1 MTVPGNVGERPEGS
15 DRADAEPQGMA
26 DASDRAAESA
36 ASAWLRCLK
45 VADERR
51 DAARGL
57 RPEARATHSLA
68 AAAFGAPTPARS
80 RLLELGSPSGVAAD
94 LSDLYGP
101 LLALTPGVRCVV
113 GHLGTSVDGR
123 IATSDGDSCWV
134 SGPADLIHLHR
145 MRALSDAVI
154 VGATTVSSDDP
165 LLTTRRVPGPDPVRV
180 VLDPTA
186 RTSPALRVFDASCG
200 PPTLL
205 VCGRDAAARAA
216 DRVGPDRV
224 IPVPM
229 HDGELDL
236 AAVLDALAAR
246 GLYVLFVEGGGVTV
260 SRLLQARLLDRL
272 QLAIAPVIVGA
283 GRDGLRLPGPA
294 RMRDCARPP
303 CRRFRLGEDVLFD
316 YDLHGDR
323 AASPAADTWPRRI
336 D

>member
-1 MTVPGNVGERPEGS
+1 MTAPRTGDAQPAGGDGANAGPPGVT
-15 DRADAEPQGMA
+15 DAT
-26 DASDRAAESA
+26 DHSAESA
-36 ASAWLRCLK
+36 WRWCLK

-51 DAARGL
+51 AAARAL
-57 RPEARATHSLA
+57 RPAAPGAQSRA
-68 AAAFGAPTPARS
+68 AAAFGTATPSRS
-80 RLLELGSPSGVAAD
+80 RPPDFGSPTGAAAD
-94 LSDLYGP
+94 LIDLYGP
-101 LLALTPGVRCVV
+101 LLSLGAGVRCVV

-134 SGPADLIHLHR
+134 SGPGDLIHLHR

-154 VGATTVSSDDP
+154 VGATTVTSDDP
-165 LLTTRRVPGPDPVRV
+165 LLTTRRVPGPDPVRI
-180 VLDPTA
+180 VLDPNV
-186 RTSPALRVFDASCG
+186 RTSPTLRVFDASCG

-205 VCGRDAAARAA
+205 VCGQDAAARAA
-216 DRVGPDRV
+216 ERVGPDRA

-246 GLYVLFVEGGGVTV
+246 GLHVLFVEGGGATV
-260 SRLLQARLLDRL
+260 SRLLQAGLLDRI

-294 RMRDCARPP
+294 RMSDCARPP

-316 YDLHGDR
+316 YDLRGDP
-323 AASPAADTWPRRI
+323 AAAPAADTWPRRI